1 MTVASGNN
9 HCRSPRSH
17 GIVVTGPMAEK
28 SILQGDLSKIQLP
41 DVLSFLAMI
50 RQTGKLVVRRTQ
62 PQLDRSIHWKEGEII
77 FASSSSPEHSLGQFL
92 LRNGKITQDQY
103 DESKRRVTP
112 QLRHG
117 KLLVQMG
124 ALSPKDLWWGV
135 KNQVLEII
143 YSLFTWKDG
152 EFFFV
157 ESSEE
162 LAQERIVL
170 QINTSSVIMEGI
182 RRLDEGARI
191 REKIPTLDLV
201 FTRVI
206 GVIPDFKE
214 LDMNETEIAI
224 FNDIDG
230 RRTIR
235 ELTGRS
241 DLTEFEVTRI
251 LFQLL
256 SARLI
261 EPVSE
266 EKGFRPVFL
275 DVEDSPELLKVIS
288 TYNDMFGRLFEAL
301 EKRVG
306 EDQARDIFMTILQN
320 AETDELWSGVFF
332 DQFGRFDENM
342 LIANISELPFE
353 KRKAVLDEGLNTLL
367 SVQLFEVSQHLD
379 SAGKVDVF
387 RFISDQKASLEKA
400 TA

>member
-1 MTVASGNN
+1 MALFPS
-9 HCRSPRSH
+9 
-17 GIVVTGPMAEK
+17 GPMPEK
-28 SILQGDLSKIQLP
+28 AILQGDLSRIQLP
-41 DVLSFLAMI
+41 DVLSFIAMI
-50 RQTGKLVVRRTQ
+50 RESGKLVVRNG
-62 PQLDRSIHWKEGEII
+62 QLERGIHWKEGEIV
-77 FASSSSPEHSLGQFL
+77 FATSNSPEHSLGQFL
-92 LRNGKITQDQY
+92 LRNGKITQAQY
-103 DESKRRVTP
+103 EDSKRRVTP
-112 QLRHG
+112 QTRHG

-124 ALSPKDLWWGV
+124 AISPKDLWWGV
-135 KNQVLEII
+135 KNQVLEIM
-143 YSLFTWKDG
+143 YSLFGWKGG
-152 EFFFV
+152 EFAFY
-157 ESSEE
+157 ETADE

-182 RRLDEGARI
+182 RRLDESARI
-191 REKIPTLDLV
+191 KEKVPNLDIV
-201 FTRVI
+201 FMRVP
-206 GVIPDFKE
+206 GVTPDFHD
-214 LDMNETEIAI
+214 LDMSDTEIALY
-224 FNDIDG
+224 NNIDG
-230 RRTIR
+230 KLDVR

-251 LFQLL
+251 LFQLV

-261 EPVSE
+261 EPAPE
-266 EKGFRPVFL
+266 DKGFRPVFL

-301 EKRVG
+301 EKTVG
-306 EDQARDIFMTILQN
+306 EDHARDIFMTILQN
-320 AETDELWSGVFF
+320 AETDELWAGVFF
-332 DQFGRFDENM
+332 DQYGRFDENM

>member
-1 MTVASGNN
+1 MQE
-9 HCRSPRSH
+9 RP
-17 GIVVTGPMAEK
+17 
-28 SILQGDLSKIQLP
+28 ILQGDLSKIQLP
-41 DVLSFLAMI
+41 DVLSFMAMI
-50 RQTGKLVVRRTQ
+50 RESGKLVVRRE
-62 PQLDRSIHWKEGEII
+62 QLERSIHWKEGEIV

-92 LRNGKITQDQY
+92 LRNGKITQEQY

-124 ALSPKDLWWGV
+124 AISPKDLWWGV
-135 KNQVLEII
+135 KNHVLEVI
-143 YSLFTWKDG
+143 YSLFGWKDG
-152 EFFFV
+152 EFAFY
-157 ESSEE
+157 ESAEE
-162 LAQERIVL
+162 LVQERIVL
-170 QINTSSVIMEGI
+170 QINTPSVIMEGI
-182 RRLDEGARI
+182 RRLDESERI
-191 REKIPTLDLV
+191 REKIPTLEVVFGKVPASAADLA
-201 FTRVI
+201 
-206 GVIPDFKE
+206 E
-214 LDMNETEIAI
+214 LDLNEGEVAVYNT
-224 FNDIDG
+224 IDG
-230 RRTIR
+230 RLNVR

-241 DLTEFEVTRI
+241 ELTEFEVTRI

-261 EPVSE
+261 EPAQE
-266 EKGFRPVFL
+266 EKPFRPIFL

-301 EKRVG
+301 ERSVG

-353 KRKAVLDEGLNTLL
+353 RRKAVLDEGLNTLL

-379 SAGKVDVF
+379 QSGKVDVF

>member
-1 MTVASGNN
+1 M
-9 HCRSPRSH
+9 P
-17 GIVVTGPMAEK
+17 EK
-28 SILQGDLSKIQLP
+28 AILQGDLSKIQLP
-41 DVLSFLAMI
+41 DVLSFVAMI
-50 RQTGKLVVRRTQ
+50 RESGKLVVRSAPLERT
-62 PQLDRSIHWKEGEII
+62 IHWNSGEIV

-92 LRNGKITQDQY
+92 LRNGKITREQY
-103 DESKRRVTP
+103 EESKRRVTP

-143 YSLFTWKDG
+143 YSLFGWKEG
-152 EFFFV
+152 EFALYQTDD
-157 ESSEE
+157 E
-162 LAQERIVL
+162 LAHERIVL
-170 QINTSSVIMEGI
+170 HINTSSVIMEGI
-182 RRLDEGARI
+182 RRLDESARI
-191 REKIPTLDLV
+191 REKIPNMEVV
-201 FTRVI
+201 FARVP
-206 GVIPDFKE
+206 GAAPDFHA
-214 LDMNETEIAI
+214 LDMTSVEVAI
-224 FNDIDG
+224 YNDIDG
-230 RRTIR
+230 VRDVRG
-235 ELTGRS
+235 LTGRS

-261 EPVSE
+261 EQVQE
-266 EKGFRPVFL
+266 EKSFRPVFL

-288 TYNDMFGRLFEAL
+288 TYNDMFGRLFESL
-301 EKRVG
+301 EKSVG
-306 EDQARDIFMTILQN
+306 EDQARDIFMTVLQN
-320 AETDELWSGVFF
+320 AETDDLWSGVFF

-353 KRKAVLDEGLNTLL
+353 RRKAALDEGLNTLL

-379 SAGKVDVF
+379 AAGKVDVF